1 MKKITILLATL
12 LATLCLFQSSH
23 AATAVP
29 DAISYQGRA
38 LTATGALI
46 GATTPVNR
54 TVIFRIW
61 DHPSNSLT
69 ANLMYSEQQVVT
81 IAEGEFSVL
90 VGTGTATAGT
100 PLGYS
105 ETSKGP
111 TTLKISDAF
120 GGVTRYL
127 GVTIDDGT
135 TAVDNEISPRQQIV
149 SGAFALRSKVA
160 ESVDGLAIT
169 TAMLANN
176 SVTTTQVNNAAITT
190 SKLAAS
196 AVTATQIADAT
207 ITSAKIAADTIL
219 ATNIAAGAVGTS
231 EILDG
236 TIATA
241 DIANLAVT
249 TAKIATD
256 TILAG
261 NIAAD
266 AVGTS
271 EILDGTITDADIAA
285 GTVSLSAL
293 VAAVQQ
299 ALVPPGTIVAYS
311 GATAPAG
318 WLLCHGQ
325 AVSRTTYAAL
335 YAVQGNAFGTPVG
348 TDFNLPDLRGRFL
361 RGWDKAL
368 GKDPDRL
375 TRTAMATGGATG
387 DAIGSVQDSAY
398 KAHGHSYVKTNF
410 TTSNGIFSTGGSN
423 PFVSTATQ
431 VTTTSSNDTGAGNET
446 RPTNVYVNYI
456 IKY

>member
-1 MKKITILLATL
+1 MKKIAILLVTL
-12 LATLCLFQSSH
+12 LTTLCLFQSSH

-90 VGTGTATAGT
+90 VGTGAATAGT

-105 ETSKGP
+105 EAAKGP
-111 TTLKISDAF
+111 ATVKISDAF

-219 ATNIAAGAVGTS
+219 AGNIAAGAVGTS

-241 DIANLAVT
+241 DLANLAVT

-256 TILAG
+256 TILAA
-261 NIAAD
+261 NIAVG

-271 EILDGTITDADIAA
+271 EILDATIATADIADLAVTSAKIAVDTILATNIAA
-285 GTVSLSAL
+285 GAVTSSEIADASVTVA
-293 VAAVQQ
+293 
-299 ALVPPGTIVAYS
+299 
-311 GATAPAG
+311 
-318 WLLCHGQ
+318 
-325 AVSRTTYAAL
+325 
-335 YAVQGNAFGTPVG
+335 
-348 TDFNLPDLRGRFL
+348 DLNF
-361 RGWDKAL
+361 K
-368 GKDPDRL
+368 P
-375 TRTAMATGGATG
+375 ATG
-387 DAIGSVQDSAY
+387 DENLRIIRGT
-398 KAHGHSYVKTNF
+398 VKSDGTILAGGGFTVSKVAGVTGLYQITF
-410 TTSNGIFSTGGSN
+410 TTAFTGT
-423 PFVSTATQ
+423 PT
-431 VTTTSSNDTGAGNET
+431 VTTTTAGKAGGRISLEVYPAATATFPATTTDLLPSATGCTIGAMLTSISSDTYTGGFNFGFQFIAIGP
-446 RPTNVYVNYI
+446 R
-456 IKY
+456 

>member
-90 VGTGTATAGT
+90 VGTGTATAGM

-190 SKLAAS
+190 SKLDAS
-196 AVTATQIADAT
+196 AVTAAKIADAT
-207 ITSAKIAADTIL
+207 ITGAKIAADTIV
-219 ATNIAAGAVGTS
+219 AGNIAAGAVGTS
-231 EILDG
+231 EILDA

-241 DIANLAVT
+241 DIADLAVT

-256 TILAG
+256 TILAA
-261 NIAAD
+261 NIAAG
-266 AVGTS
+266 AVTSS
-271 EILDGTITDADIAA
+271 EIADASVTVADLNFKPATGDENLRIIRGTVKSDGTILA
-285 GTVSLSAL
+285 GSGFTVSK
-293 VAAVQQ
+293 VAGVLGLYQITFTTAFT
-299 ALVPPGTIVAYS
+299 GTPTVTAIHTSRGPLTLEVYPA
-311 GATAPAG
+311 ATATFPAG
-318 WLLCHGQ
+318 SYDLLP
-325 AVSRTTYAAL
+325 S
-335 YAVQGNAFGTPVG
+335 
-348 TDFNLPDLRGRFL
+348 
-361 RGWDKAL
+361 
-368 GKDPDRL
+368 
-375 TRTAMATGGATG
+375 ATGCTIGAQFTASYTATNSG
-387 DAIGSVQDSAY
+387 FQFIAIG
-398 KAHGHSYVKTNF
+398 
-410 TTSNGIFSTGGSN
+410 
-423 PFVSTATQ
+423 P
-431 VTTTSSNDTGAGNET
+431 
-446 RPTNVYVNYI
+446 R
-456 IKY
+456 

>member
-1 MKKITILLATL
+1 MKRFVPL

-127 GVTIDDGT
+127 GVTIDDGS

-190 SKLAAS
+190 SKLDAS
-196 AVTATQIADAT
+196 AVTAAKIADAT
-207 ITSAKIAADTIL
+207 ITGAKIAADTIV
-219 ATNIAAGAVGTS
+219 AGNIAAGAVGTS

-241 DIANLAVT
+241 DLANLAVT

-261 NIAAD
+261 NIAAG

-271 EILDGTITDADIAA
+271 EILDATIATADIADLAVTTAKIATDTILAANIAA
-285 GTVSLSAL
+285 GAVTSSEIADASVTVA
-293 VAAVQQ
+293 
-299 ALVPPGTIVAYS
+299 
-311 GATAPAG
+311 
-318 WLLCHGQ
+318 
-325 AVSRTTYAAL
+325 
-335 YAVQGNAFGTPVG
+335 
-348 TDFNLPDLRGRFL
+348 DLNF
-361 RGWDKAL
+361 K
-368 GKDPDRL
+368 P
-375 TRTAMATGGATG
+375 ATG
-387 DAIGSVQDSAY
+387 DENLRIIRGTVKSDGTILAGSGFTVSKVAGVLGLYQITFTTAFTGTPTVTAIHTSRGPLTLEVYPAATATFPAGSLDLLPSAGGCTIGAQFTASYTATNSGFQFIAIG
-398 KAHGHSYVKTNF
+398 
-410 TTSNGIFSTGGSN
+410 
-423 PFVSTATQ
+423 P
-431 VTTTSSNDTGAGNET
+431 
-446 RPTNVYVNYI
+446 R
-456 IKY
+456 

>member
-1 MKKITILLATL
+1 MKKIAILLATL

-90 VGTGTATAGT
+90 VGTGTALT
-100 PLGYS
+100 S
-105 ETSKGP
+105 EADQGP
-111 TTLKISDAF
+111 PMVKISDAF

-160 ESVDGLAIT
+160 ESVDGKAIT

-219 ATNIAAGAVGTS
+219 AGNIAAGAVGTS
-231 EILDG
+231 EILDA

-241 DIANLAVT
+241 DIADLAVT
-249 TAKIATD
+249 SAKIATD
-256 TILAG
+256 TILAT
-261 NIAAD
+261 NIAAG
-266 AVGTS
+266 AVTSS
-271 EILDGTITDADIAA
+271 EIADASVTGADIAA
-285 GTVSLSAL
+285 A
-293 VAAVQQ
+293 
-299 ALVPPGTIVAYS
+299 TIS
-311 GATAPAG
+311 
-318 WLLCHGQ
+318 
-325 AVSRTTYAAL
+325 TT
-335 YAVQGNAFGTPVG
+335 
-348 TDFNLPDLRGRFL
+348 NLNFKP
-361 RGWDKAL
+361 
-368 GKDPDRL
+368 
-375 TRTAMATGGATG
+375 ATG
-387 DAIGSVQDSAY
+387 DENLRIIRGTVKSDGAILAGSGFTVSKVAGVTGLYQITFTTAFTGTPTVTAIHTSRAPLTLEVYPAATATFPAGALDLLPSATGCTIGAQFSATYTATNSGFQFIAIG
-398 KAHGHSYVKTNF
+398 
-410 TTSNGIFSTGGSN
+410 
-423 PFVSTATQ
+423 P
-431 VTTTSSNDTGAGNET
+431 
-446 RPTNVYVNYI
+446 R
-456 IKY
+456 

>member
-1 MKKITILLATL
+1 MKKIAILLVTL
-12 LATLCLFQSSH
+12 LTTLCLFQSSH

-90 VGTGTATAGT
+90 VGTGTALTT
-100 PLGYS
+100 SPLGYS
-105 ETSKGP
+105 ETTKGP
-111 TTLKISDAF
+111 TTVKISDAF

-127 GVTIDDGT
+127 GVTIEDGT
-135 TAVDNEISPRQQIV
+135 NAADNEISPRQQIV

-160 ESVDGLAIT
+160 ESVDNLAIT

-190 SKLAAS
+190 NKLDAS
-196 AVTATQIADAT
+196 AVTAAKIADAT
-207 ITSAKIAADTIL
+207 ITSAKIATDTIL
-219 ATNIAAGAVGTS
+219 AANIAVGAVGTS
-231 EILDG
+231 EILDA

-256 TILAG
+256 TILAA
-261 NIAAD
+261 NIAVG

-271 EILDGTITDADIAA
+271 EILDATIATADIADLAVTSAKIAVDTILAANIAAGAVTSSEIADASVTGADIAA
-285 GTVSLSAL
+285 ATISTTNLNFKPATGDENLRIIRGTVKSDGTISAGSGFTVL
-293 VAAVQQ
+293 KVAAV
-299 ALVPPGTIVAYS
+299 PGLYQITFTTAFTGTPTVTATTAGRFGGGVASEVYPAATATFPAGSLDLLPSAGGCTIGTMIV
-311 GATAPAG
+311 GAT
-318 WLLCHGQ
+318 
-325 AVSRTTYAAL
+325 
-335 YAVQGNAFGTPVG
+335 
-348 TDFNLPDLRGRFL
+348 
-361 RGWDKAL
+361 
-368 GKDPDRL
+368 
-375 TRTAMATGGATG
+375 TGFPSGFHFI
-387 DAIGSVQDSAY
+387 AIG
-398 KAHGHSYVKTNF
+398 
-410 TTSNGIFSTGGSN
+410 
-423 PFVSTATQ
+423 P
-431 VTTTSSNDTGAGNET
+431 
-446 RPTNVYVNYI
+446 R
-456 IKY
+456 

>member
-1 MKKITILLATL
+1 MKKIAILLATL

-38 LTATGALI
+38 LTATGTLI
-46 GATTPVNR
+46 GAGTPVNR

-90 VGTGTATAGT
+90 VGTGAATAGT

-105 ETSKGP
+105 EAAKGP
-111 TTLKISDAF
+111 TTVKISDAF

-176 SVTTTQVNNAAITT
+176 SVTTTQVGDLAITT

-207 ITSAKIAADTIL
+207 ITSAKIAADTIVAGNIAAGAVTGAKIAPNTIVTANIAAGAVTAAKI
-219 ATNIAAGAVGTS
+219 ATDTIVAGNIAAGAVGTS

-241 DIANLAVT
+241 DLADLAVT
-249 TAKIATD
+249 SAKIAVD
-256 TILAG
+256 TILAA
-261 NIAAD
+261 NIAAG

-271 EILDGTITDADIAA
+271 EIADASVTGADIAA
-285 GTVSLSAL
+285 A
-293 VAAVQQ
+293 
-299 ALVPPGTIVAYS
+299 TIS
-311 GATAPAG
+311 
-318 WLLCHGQ
+318 
-325 AVSRTTYAAL
+325 TT
-335 YAVQGNAFGTPVG
+335 
-348 TDFNLPDLRGRFL
+348 NLNFKP
-361 RGWDKAL
+361 
-368 GKDPDRL
+368 
-375 TRTAMATGGATG
+375 ATG
-387 DAIGSVQDSAY
+387 DENLRIIRGTVKSDGTILAGSGFTVSKVVGVLGLYQITFTTAFTGTPTVTAIHTSRGPLTLEVYPAATATFPAGALDLLPSATGCTIGAQFSATYTATNSGFHFIAIG
-398 KAHGHSYVKTNF
+398 
-410 TTSNGIFSTGGSN
+410 
-423 PFVSTATQ
+423 P
-431 VTTTSSNDTGAGNET
+431 
-446 RPTNVYVNYI
+446 R
-456 IKY
+456 

>member
-90 VGTGTATAGT
+90 VGTGTATTGI

-105 ETSKGP
+105 ETTKGP
-111 TTLKISDAF
+111 TTVKISDAF

-127 GVTIDDGT
+127 GVTIEDGT
-135 TAVDNEISPRQQIV
+135 NAADNEISPRQQIV

-160 ESVDGLAIT
+160 ESVDNLAIT

-190 SKLAAS
+190 NKLDAS
-196 AVTATQIADAT
+196 AVTAAKIADAT
-207 ITSAKIAADTIL
+207 ITSAKIAADTIV
-219 ATNIAAGAVGTS
+219 AGNIAAGAVGTS

-256 TILAG
+256 TILAA
-261 NIAAD
+261 NIAVG

-271 EILDGTITDADIAA
+271 EILDATIATADIADLAVTSAKIAVDTILAANIAA
-285 GTVSLSAL
+285 G
-293 VAAVQQ
+293 AVTSSEI
-299 ALVPPGTIVAYS
+299 ADASVT
-311 GATAPAG
+311 
-318 WLLCHGQ
+318 
-325 AVSRTTYAAL
+325 
-335 YAVQGNAFGTPVG
+335 G
-348 TDFNLPDLRGRFL
+348 TDIAAATISTTNLNFKP
-361 RGWDKAL
+361 
-368 GKDPDRL
+368 
-375 TRTAMATGGATG
+375 ATG
-387 DAIGSVQDSAY
+387 DENLRIIRGTVKSDGTILAGSGFTVLKVAGVLGLYQITFTTAFTGTPTVTAIPTSRSAALLLEVYPAATATFPAGSLDLLPSAGGCTIGTMLVGATTGFPSGFQFIAIG
-398 KAHGHSYVKTNF
+398 
-410 TTSNGIFSTGGSN
+410 
-423 PFVSTATQ
+423 P
-431 VTTTSSNDTGAGNET
+431 
-446 RPTNVYVNYI
+446 R
-456 IKY
+456 

>member
-90 VGTGTATAGT
+90 VGTGSAVTTS

-105 ETSKGP
+105 EAAKGP
-111 TTLKISDAF
+111 TTVKISDAF

-160 ESVDGLAIT
+160 ESVDNLAIT

-190 SKLAAS
+190 NKLDVS
-196 AVTATQIADAT
+196 AVTAAKIADAT

-219 ATNIAAGAVGTS
+219 AGNIAAGAVGTS

-256 TILAG
+256 TILAA
-261 NIAAD
+261 NIAVG

-271 EILDGTITDADIAA
+271 EILDATIATADIADLAVTSAKIAVDTILAANIAAGAVTSSEIADASVTGADIAA
-285 GTVSLSAL
+285 ATISTTNLNFKPATGDENLRIIRGTVKSDGTISAGSGFTVL
-293 VAAVQQ
+293 KVAAVPGLYQITFTTAFTGTPTVTATLASRLLGLSSVEVYPAATATFPAT
-299 ALVPPGTIVAYS
+299 ALDLLPSATGCTIGTMVV
-311 GATAPAG
+311 GAT
-318 WLLCHGQ
+318 
-325 AVSRTTYAAL
+325 
-335 YAVQGNAFGTPVG
+335 
-348 TDFNLPDLRGRFL
+348 
-361 RGWDKAL
+361 
-368 GKDPDRL
+368 
-375 TRTAMATGGATG
+375 TGFPSGFQFI
-387 DAIGSVQDSAY
+387 AIG
-398 KAHGHSYVKTNF
+398 
-410 TTSNGIFSTGGSN
+410 
-423 PFVSTATQ
+423 P
-431 VTTTSSNDTGAGNET
+431 
-446 RPTNVYVNYI
+446 R
-456 IKY
+456 